1 MDLWSILGYKQ
12 KPLRSANWVYLFVVN
27 VWNYLKTLLAA
38 YHDEQAPPTPPRRL
52 QSPAASPPTPEPE
65 PAMASVV
72 TQETTDLRLTLPVE
86 KASTSPFPSPGS
98 PFYPPP
104 RLGAH
109 EFASRPSSS
118 SSTKSISR
126 SLNGTRDE
134 PPAMTSTL
142 VNGDSTP
149 TTTTLPTPSLSVT
162 TTLASPATPTPNSV
176 FQVKT
181 PTTQIT
187 VPDPPPD
194 SDSSVSLSTAA
205 LTTQNR
211 DSLTSSRPAPP
222 SPAASRRTSAA
233 LSRHSSTAR
242 SRRQSKASSLLQV
255 SHEPEASS
263 SSVATI
269 TPSAQAQQKRRSLVF
284 KIRDFAYE
292 PSDDRH
298 VGRGPDAPRANRPR
312 QRWSTFSAASSSSAT
327 SSSHGEEDEDDAVR
341 GSWGAYR
348 WNTLSNHFSWGPE
361 DGPSRM
367 DFARNFDVS
376 SPTDE
381 TGDPHGDSEDGEEYE
396 DANEGEGDD
405 GPLPP
410 GLYRALYAFEPEGT
424 AEMALE
430 EEQVVHVVGRGGGV
444 GWAVVEKEG
453 GGHALVPESYLELVE
468 AD

>member
-1 MDLWSILGYKQ
+1 MSLWWIWGYKQ
-12 KPLRSANWVYLFVVN
+12 TPLRSANWLYLSVVN
-27 VWNYLKTLLAA
+27 AWKYVKTLLTA
-38 YHDEQAPPTPPRRL
+38 YHDDEQPSPTARRI
-52 QSPAASPPTPEPE
+52 PNAAASSPEPE
-65 PAMASVV
+65 MASVV
-72 TQETTDLRLTLPVE
+72 AQESSDLRLTLPVE
-86 KASTSPFPSPGS
+86 KASSSPFPSPGS

-118 SSTKSISR
+118 SSTKSIAR
-126 SLNGTRDE
+126 SGSAAKDDHSMAHTNGE
-134 PPAMTSTL
+134 A
-142 VNGDSTP
+142 TP
-149 TTTTLPTPSLSVT
+149 TTATIPPPSLSVT
-162 TTLASPATPTPNSV
+162 PSIGSPVTPTPNSV

-194 SDSSVSLSTAA
+194 AESPVSLTASA
-205 LTTQNR
+205 LTNQNR

-222 SPAASRRTSAA
+222 SPAASRRASAA

-242 SRRQSKASSLLQV
+242 SNRQSKASSLLQV

-263 SSVATI
+263 SSAATVV
-269 TPSAQAQQKRRSLVF
+269 PSAQPKRRSLLF
-284 KIRDFAYE
+284 RIRDYAFD

-298 VGRGPDAPRANRPR
+298 VGRGPDVPKANRPR
-312 QRWSTFSAASSSSAT
+312 QRWSTYSTASSSSAT
-327 SSSHGEEDEDDAVR
+327 SSRADGEADDTGEDAR

-348 WNTLSNHFSWGPE
+348 WNTLSTHFSWGGE
-361 DGPSRM
+361 VAEGPSHT

-381 TGDPHGDSEDGEEYE
+381 AGDPYAGSDQGEEYE
-396 DANEGEGDD
+396 DAYEGEGED
-405 GPLPP
+405 GPLAP

-430 EEQVVHVVGRGGGV
+430 EEQVVRVVGRGGGV
-444 GWAVVEKEG
+444 GWAVAEKEG

>member
-1 MDLWSILGYKQ
+1 
-12 KPLRSANWVYLFVVN
+12 
-27 VWNYLKTLLAA
+27 
-38 YHDEQAPPTPPRRL
+38 
-52 QSPAASPPTPEPE
+52 
-65 PAMASVV
+65 MASVV
-72 TQETTDLRLTLPVE
+72 AQDSSDLRLSLPVD
-86 KASTSPFPSPGS
+86 KPPSSSPFPSPGS

-118 SSTKSISR
+118 SSTKSIARNSM
-126 SLNGTRDE
+126 SAQDE
-134 PPAMTSTL
+134 PAPTMPAAL
-142 VNGDSTP
+142 INGDSTP
-149 TTTTLPTPSLSVT
+149 PTATVTTPSPSVSS
-162 TTLASPATPTPNSV
+162 TLTSPATPTPSSM

-181 PTTQIT
+181 STTQIT

-194 SDSSVSLSTAA
+194 SDSHISLTASA

-222 SPAASRRTSAA
+222 SPAASRRASAA
-233 LSRHSSTAR
+233 LSRRSSTAR
-242 SRRQSKASSLLQV
+242 SNRQSKSSLLQV

-263 SSVATI
+263 SSAATM
-269 TPSAQAQQKRRSLVF
+269 TPSSEQPRRRSFVF
-284 KIRDFAYE
+284 KIRDYAYD
-292 PSDDRH
+292 PSDERH
-298 VGRGPDAPRANRPR
+298 IGCGPDVPRANRPR
-312 QRWSTFSAASSSSAT
+312 QRWSTYSTASSSSAA
-327 SSSHGEEDEDDAVR
+327 SSRAEGEEDTGEDAR

-348 WNTLSNHFSWGPE
+348 WNTLSNHFSWGPGQGPD
-361 DGPSRM
+361 DGPSHH

-381 TGDPHGDSEDGEEYE
+381 TGDPYSGSEPE
-396 DANEGEGDD
+396 DAYEARGDD
-405 GPLPP
+405 GPLVP
-410 GLYRALYAFEPEGT
+410 GLYKALYAFEPEGT

-430 EEQVVHVVGRGGGV
+430 EEQIVRVVGRGGGV

>member
-1 MDLWSILGYKQ
+1 MNLWWILGYKQ
-12 KPLRSANWVYLFVVN
+12 TPLRSVNWAYLSVVN
-27 VWNYLKTLLAA
+27 AWNYLKTVLTA
-38 YHDEQAPPTPPRRL
+38 YHDDEGLSSTRRRL
-52 QSPAASPPTPEPE
+52 SNTAASPPE

-72 TQETTDLRLTLPVE
+72 AQESSDLRLSLPVE
-86 KASTSPFPSPGS
+86 KPSTSPFPSPGS

-118 SSTKSISR
+118 SSSKSIARNSI
-126 SLNGTRDE
+126 SPRDD
-134 PPAMTSTL
+134 PPPTMAAAL
-142 VNGDSTP
+142 VNGESTP
-149 TTTTLPTPSLSVT
+149 TTATLPPPSVSVSS
-162 TTLASPATPTPNSV
+162 TLTSPATPTPNSM

-194 SDSSVSLSTAA
+194 SDSQLSLAASA
-205 LTTQNR
+205 LTIQNR

-222 SPAASRRTSAA
+222 SPAASRRASAA
-233 LSRHSSTAR
+233 LSRRSSAAR
-242 SRRQSKASSLLQV
+242 SNRQSKSSLLQV

-263 SSVATI
+263 SSAATV
-269 TPSAQAQQKRRSLVF
+269 TSPSQQPKRRSWVF
-284 KIRDFAYE
+284 KIRDFAYD
-292 PSDDRH
+292 PSDERH
-298 VGRGPDAPRANRPR
+298 IGCGPDAPRANRPR
-312 QRWSTFSAASSSSAT
+312 QRWSTYSTASSSSAT
-327 SSSHGEEDEDDAVR
+327 SSHAEDDDDTGEDAR

-348 WNTLSNHFSWGPE
+348 WNTLSNHFSWGPGQGPA
-361 DGPSRM
+361 DGPSHN
-367 DFARNFDVS
+367 DFARNFDAS

-381 TGDPHGDSEDGEEYE
+381 TSDPYSGSEPD
-396 DANEGEGDD
+396 DAYEGEADD
-405 GPLPP
+405 GPLVP
-410 GLYRALYAFEPEGT
+410 GLYKALYAFEPEGT

-430 EEQVVHVVGRGGGV
+430 EEQIVRVVGRGGGV